1 MKFIADLHVHS
12 RYSRATARNLDLEN
26 LYIAA
31 QLKGVTVVGTG
42 DFTYPA
48 WFDEISEKLVAAEP
62 GLFKLK
68 DELARHCD
76 TQVPESCRGT
86 VRFMLVT
93 EISNIYKKN
102 GKTRKN
108 HNLVFA
114 PDIDFARQFSARLDK
129 IGNIKSDGR
138 PILGLDA
145 RDLLEIVLETSDRA
159 FLIPAHIWTPWFS
172 VLGSKS
178 GFDSLEECFEDLT
191 PHIFAVETGLSSD
204 PAMNWRVSSLDGFTL
219 VSNSDAHSPLN
230 LGREANLFNT
240 QLSYPAIKA
249 AIETADS
256 EQFLGTFEFYPEQG
270 KYHVDGHRAC
280 NVSFWPETTLK
291 HNGQCPAC
299 GKLMTLGV
307 LYRVEELA
315 DRQEGQKP
323 PNSAPYFS
331 TIQLEHLLSEI
342 FQVGPGSRK
351 IKQAYQATLSKL
363 GPEFD
368 ILFNL
373 DAAAIEQA
381 GIPLLAEAVQRMRR
395 REIDVIPGYDGE
407 YGRVRIFKGNERQAL
422 MGQQS
427 LFKAAIQQPPAAS
440 PTIKRRSDLPSP
452 ESVISKKKSLHPNQS
467 VSNDFSRSHLKNRI
481 LVQDRDGAEFQTAG
495 ILEYVEDLKRGTNP
509 AEKGGKPKNIF
520 ELASSQLSERQ
531 RMAVEHPAGP
541 LLIVAG
547 PGTGKT
553 RTLTMRIAHLIL
565 RKNVSPANILAV
577 TFTRKA
583 AQEMQ
588 QRLRSI
594 LGDAHKLPLV
604 ATFHSLCFKIL
615 NELKP
620 ETAVAVIDEDD
631 RQVFIREAVK
641 RVKAHGI
648 RISQKAQTLMNQI
661 IAAKQQILNPDDL
674 TQADHV
680 TADAR
685 MLAEVYHRYQSLLS
699 IQGLN
704 DYEDLI
710 FKVVQLLERD
720 PKAGTK
726 YRNQFQHVFVDEYQD
741 INHGQYR
748 IVRALVPGGS
758 SDRNLCVIGDP
769 DQSIY
774 GFRGSDVGYFTRFVE
789 DYPGA
794 AVINLTRNYRS
805 TAAIVDAA
813 FQVIK
818 ECRLHSGDA
827 RTYSQK
833 EGVRTISILEL
844 GSAKAEAQAIARV
857 ISQMVGGTGFH
868 SIDTGQVADANL
880 VSARSYREFAVLVR
894 THSLLKTIAEVF
906 EQEGIPFQIAS
917 RQNSVKRWGLPELI
931 SVLKIIEGCGS
942 NLDLS
947 IGLSL
952 FSVDLNK
959 KATDHFESWCYT
971 NKFSQQ
977 QGLMHARRF
986 PIPGLSRTQ
995 QQKLIDFGEKL
1006 VSIKNET
1013 SAMTI
1018 TEKLRYLAQIPQL
1031 GVIVNTDFQSQEAL
1045 NRLLALAEEF
1055 NNDTNEFLAG
1065 AALHTDTDAYLPA
1078 AERVALMT
1086 MHAAKGLEFP
1096 VVFIAGCE
1104 NDLIPLIHEGGSAEP
1119 ADIAE
1124 ERRLFYV
1131 AMTRAME
1138 QLYLTRAKKR
1148 TIYGKPMDRSL
1159 SPFVADIEIR
1169 LIKEESQEF
1178 KKKKKKETV
1187 QKQLKLF

>member
-48 WFDEISEKLVAAEP
+48 WFEEISEKLLEAEP

-93 EISNIYKKN
+93 EISNIYKKD

-114 PDIDFARQFSARLDK
+114 PDMDVAKQFSARLDK

-145 RDLLEIVLETSDRA
+145 RDLLEILLETSDRA

-178 GFDSLEECFEDLT
+178 GYDSIEECFEDLT

-240 QLSYPAIKA
+240 QLSYPAIKSA
-249 AIETADS
+249 LKTADPD
-256 EQFLGTFEFYPEQG
+256 QFLGTFEFYPEQG

-291 HNGQCPAC
+291 HDGQCPAC
-299 GKLMTLGV
+299 GKPLTLGV

-315 DRQEGQKP
+315 DRKEGQKP
-323 PNSAPYFS
+323 SHTSPYFS
-331 TIQLEHLLSEI
+331 IIQLEHILSEI
-342 FQVGPGSRK
+342 LQVGPGSKK
-351 IKQAYQATLSKL
+351 IKQAYQEAVNKL
-363 GPEFD
+363 GSEFN
-368 ILFNL
+368 ILHHL
-373 DAAAIEQA
+373 DGDAIEQA
-381 GIPLLAEAVQRMRR
+381 GIPLLAEAVRRMRR
-395 REIDVIPGYDGE
+395 QEINIIPGYDGE
-407 YGRVRIFKGNERQAL
+407 YGRVQIFKAHEREML
-422 MGQQS
+422 LGQRS
-427 LFKAAIQQPPAAS
+427 LFKVTLPEPPVATPKVKSNSA
-440 PTIKRRSDLPSP
+440 LPFP
-452 ESVISKKKSLHPNQS
+452 ESLLLQKAPLKKDRPTAPD
-467 VSNDFSRSHLKNRI
+467 DFFRSHLKNRI
-481 LVQDRDGAEFQTAG
+481 LVQDRGGAEFKTAG
-495 ILEYVEDLKRGTNP
+495 IPAYVEDLKRGTN
-509 AEKGGKPKNIF
+509 KDIGPKDIF
-520 ELASSQLSERQ
+520 EMASSQLSDQQ
-531 RMAVEHPAGP
+531 RLAVEHADGP

-553 RTLTMRIAHLIL
+553 RTLTMRIAHLIMQ
-565 RKNVSPANILAV
+565 KSVSPANILAV

-588 QRLRSI
+588 QRLRAI
-594 LGDAHKLPLV
+594 LGDTHQLPLV

-620 ETAVAVIDEDD
+620 ERAESVIDEDE
-631 RQVFIREAVK
+631 RHALIREAIKQVK
-641 RVKAHGI
+641 DHGI
-648 RISQKAQTLMNQI
+648 RVSQKAQTLLDQI

-674 TQADHV
+674 TQADPV
-680 TADAR
+680 TVEAR
-685 MLAEVYHRYQSLLS
+685 TLAEVYHRYQTLLS

-710 FKVVQLLERD
+710 FKVVQLLESD
-720 PKAGTK
+720 QKVGKK
-726 YRNQFQHVFVDEYQD
+726 YRDRFQHVFVDEYQD

-748 IVRALVPGGS
+748 IVRALAPRRS
-758 SDRNLCVIGDP
+758 SNRNLCVIGDP

-774 GFRGSDVGYFTRFVE
+774 GFRGSDAGYFTRFAD
-789 DYPGA
+789 DYPDA
-794 AVINLTRNYRS
+794 AVIHLTRNYRS

-818 ECRLHSGDA
+818 EWRLHSGDA
-827 RTYSQK
+827 RTYSPTQ
-833 EGVRTISILEL
+833 GVKTISILEL
-844 GSAKAEAQAIARV
+844 ASAKAEALAVARV
-857 ISQMVGGTGFH
+857 IAEMVGGTGFH

-894 THSLLKTIAEVF
+894 THQQLKVMAEVF
-906 EQEGIPFQIAS
+906 EQDGIPLQVAS
-917 RQNSVKRWGLPELI
+917 RQNSVKSPGLPELI
-931 SVLKIIEGCGS
+931 SVLKILEGFGS
-942 NLDLS
+942 DLDVNN
-947 IGLSL
+947 GLSL

-959 KATDHFESWCYT
+959 KAADHFKSWCDT
-971 NKFSQQ
+971 KKFSQHQ
-977 QGLMHARRF
+977 ALMHARRF

-995 QQKLIDFGEKL
+995 QQKLIDFWEKIIL
-1006 VSIKNET
+1006 IKDET
-1013 SAMTI
+1013 NAMTV
-1018 TEKLRYLAQIPQL
+1018 TEKLRYLAQTPQL
-1031 GVIVNTDFQSQEAL
+1031 SALVNTDFQSREAF
-1045 NRLLALAEEF
+1045 NHLLDLAEDF
-1055 NNDTNEFLAG
+1055 SHDTVGFLAG

-1104 NDLIPLIHEGGSAEP
+1104 NDLIPLKREGAEP

-1148 TIYGKPMDRSL
+1148 SIYGKLLDRSL
-1159 SPFVADIEIR
+1159 SPFVADIEAR
-1169 LIKEESQEF
+1169 L
-1178 KKKKKKETV
+1178 KKDDSPKLKKIEKKEAG